1 MKKSELKN
9 IIKQILVE
17 EGNKNGIAKLA
28 EKYNIK
34 PEMKS
39 GSMSMFY
46 PILPADG
53 DEYTLIISDYE
64 GGFTF
69 HVLLDNG
76 DGNGPIRHYVPKKA
90 VSFSDM
96 VNLIDNFDSK
106 IKYTGQD
113 FGEVITEIQ
122 RTFLGFEGLDV
133 LNSEIKANAKGLVS
147 GEYSDPDSSNP
158 VHIFTIDDIAEVYSK
173 LSPSKK
179 IRYIGKL
186 ISDFW
191 LPGMLEAGF
200 EKSKIMPE
208 AIKAIQ
214 KALDADVKNFLD

>member
-1 MKKSELKN
+1 MKRSELKT
-9 IIKQILVE
+9 IIRQMLVE
-17 EGNKNGIAKLA
+17 EGNDNGIAALA
-28 EKYNIK
+28 AKYNIK

-53 DEYTLIISDYE
+53 EEYTLIIIDYE
-64 GGFTF
+64 SGFNF
-69 HVLLDNG
+69 HVLLDDG

-113 FGEVITEIQ
+113 FDEVISEIQ
-122 RTFLGFEGLDV
+122 RTFLGFEGLDE
-133 LNSEIKANAKGLVS
+133 LNSEIKANAKDLVS
-147 GEYSDPDSSNP
+147 GEYSDPGNAY
-158 VHIFTIDDIAEVYSK
+158 HILSVDDNAKVYGK
-173 LSPSKK
+173 LSPSRK

-186 ISDFW
+186 IRDFW
-191 LPGMLEAGF
+191 LPDMLADGF
-200 EKSKIMPE
+200 NKSKIMPE
-208 AIKAIQ
+208 TIKAIQ
-214 KALDADVKNFLD
+214 KVLDADIAHFE